1 MEYVGKIIG
10 YGPSAPEK
18 IKNWDDELM
27 YRNYRIESYDPDM
40 KEYVVGYYIADGCG
54 KDGKVTIEEWMLT
67 ERIGDDIYEVR
78 DEIKTKEVKKK
89 RTSKP
94 KTLFSFKDL

>member
-1 MEYVGKIIG
+1 MEYVGKILG
-10 YGPSAPEK
+10 YGPSAPKK
-18 IKNWDDELM
+18 IKDWDDELV
-27 YRNYRIESYDPDM
+27 YKNFRIESYDPDAR
-40 KEYVVGYYIADGCG
+40 EYVIGYYIADGFD
-54 KDGKVTIEEWMLT
+54 KDGKVSMEEWMLT
-67 ERIGDDIYEVR
+67 ERIGDAVYEVR

>member
-10 YGPSAPEK
+10 YGTEAPEK
-18 IKNWDDELM
+18 IKTWNDELV
-27 YRNYRIESYDPDM
+27 YKNYRVESYDPDM
-40 KEYVVGYYIADGCG
+40 KEYVIGYYIADGCA
-54 KDGKVTIEEWMLT
+54 KDGKMSIEEWMLKQ
-67 ERIGDDIYEVR
+67 RIDANIYEVR

-89 RTSKP
+89 RVTKP